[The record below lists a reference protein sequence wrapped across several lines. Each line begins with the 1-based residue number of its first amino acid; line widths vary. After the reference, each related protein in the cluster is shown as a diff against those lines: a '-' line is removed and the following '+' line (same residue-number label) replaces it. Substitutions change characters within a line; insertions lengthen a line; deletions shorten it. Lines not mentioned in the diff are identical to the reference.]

1 MAQRKAFL
9 HIGLPHTGTGW
20 LGEAL
25 LTHADALRDSRLSL
39 PARSTQEMFRASL
52 EIRRAHQS
60 AGYRRAD
67 VEGAWAGVCRR
78 AHKSTGS
85 VIISQDHL
93 AGADKGQIALLLDGL
108 SGFEV
113 NVVIAARNPDA
124 PVSPGGDQG
133 GEDLGRVLERWTAA
147 THHDRVHVIA
157 AAEAQDPPAAVWAA
171 FGRVVGLDAD
181 ALPLPARVVSQIL
194 AEQVLAEQVLA
205 DGDVSHRPEDVSAE
219 ARLRTTTEALADLLD
234 EVARLREHNQ
244 SLEVQATKLER
255 KRTKLKRKL
264 ARVR

>member
-52 EIRRAHQS
+52 EIRRTHQS

-85 VIISQDHL
+85 VIISQEHL
-93 AGADKGQIALLLDGL
+93 AGADKDQIALLLDGL

-124 PVSPGGDQG
+124 RGGDQG
-133 GEDLGRVLERWTAA
+133 GEDLGRVLERWSAA
-147 THHDRVHVIA
+147 TRHDRVHVIA
-157 AAEAQDPPAAVWAA
+157 APEAQDPPAAVWTA

-181 ALPLPARVVSQIL
+181 ALPLPARVVSQLL
-194 AEQVLAEQVLA
+194 AEQALA
-205 DGDVSHRPEDVSAE
+205 DCPATPRPEDVSAE
-219 ARLRTTTEALADLLD
+219 ARLHTTTKALADLLV